1 MNQDDI
7 ATNLEEVNSTY
18 NDSTASVE
26 LTRQSS
32 DSILCVY
39 SNGIGISVKISNG
52 ILNFVLVLPT
62 VYMSRTRGLLGNYNG
77 ETGDEF
83 VPRGSSSPLSD
94 ELTDRQIHYQF
105 AQTCE
110 FVLCIEYV

>member
-1 MNQDDI
+1 MFGVHLNQDDI
-7 ATNLEEVNSTY
+7 TTNLEEINSTY

-26 LTRQSS
+26 LTRQS
-32 DSILCVY
+32 DDTILCVY
-39 SNGIGISVKISNG
+39 SNGIGISVKISNE

-77 ETGDEF
+77 ESGDEF

-110 FVLCIEYV
+110 FIL